1 MRLTF
6 KPAEELADM
15 LCDGAGMSRAL
26 FLNGGSEAIESA
38 IKVRLPSTFPFWWAV
53 G

>member
-1 MRLTF
+1 
-6 KPAEELADM
+6 M

-38 IKVRLPSTFPFWWAV
+38 IKVRLARPFGFIV
-53 G
+53 DRQLISL